1 MQEMSKNLVGC
12 HGLNEEEVSFY
23 GNHSHPNRLAC
34 TDGAG
39 GPLDPGPRRPRQGCL
54 PGAGVLMALA
64 AFLLA
69 GWLQGGGGILDLVGP
84 VPVLDHLMLA
94 GEFALMALIVV
105 LCIRYKKYR

>member
-1 MQEMSKNLVGC
+1 
-12 HGLNEEEVSFY
+12 
-23 GNHSHPNRLAC
+23 
-34 TDGAG
+34 
-39 GPLDPGPRRPRQGCL
+39 
-54 PGAGVLMALA
+54 MALA